1 MPPGVVQPRDSKA
14 LFFAGLFLL
23 CCLPFAGP
31 AFSADETARKLREA
45 ETHFSRGEYLEA
57 LADYQDVLEQPGAG
71 DHRAK
76 ALMMSAA
83 IHSAF
88 LKDPETALALYGQVR
103 ERCRGSVY
111 EADAIF
117 ESARVEYERERY
129 REASR
134 LFGLYLAKFPFGSRR
149 DVAAF
154 MRDASD
160 HPPGEADRKAREQ
173 AARRERG
180 NAIRV
185 LVLENAG
192 EIRVA
197 SSSRIEVR
205 NPSGGGVLSTI
216 APRQETRLRFDG
228 GLLFIGGQP
237 YPLAECLLSAGKGG
251 MLRVN
256 GTLYRGTWR
265 IAASGQGRLAAH
277 NLVDLEEYLYGVVP
291 KEMPPAWPDEALKA
305 QAVVSRTFARYQKE
319 ANAARDYDICAT
331 TSSQVYGG
339 VPAETDRTRR
349 AVDATR
355 GRFLAHGG
363 RPALTYFHANSGG
376 VTEDARHVWRVAI
389 PYLLSIPDE
398 PSARAPGS
406 SWTAFLTY
414 AQIRDALNRNGFK
427 VGEIRGVELSSVSPS
442 GRVTKVRIDHSSGT
456 TILSGNQFRTSTDP
470 ALIKSTLFTAGS
482 IGPGIRFE
490 GRGSGHGVGLSQ
502 WGARMMAEGGSPYR
516 EILLHYYKGLDL
528 N

>member
-160 HPPGEADRKAREQ
+160 HPPGEADRKARE
-173 AARRERG
+173 
-180 NAIRV
+180 
-185 LVLENAG
+185 
-192 EIRVA
+192 
-197 SSSRIEVR
+197 
-205 NPSGGGVLSTI
+205 
-216 APRQETRLRFDG
+216 
-228 GLLFIGGQP
+228 
-237 YPLAECLLSAGKGG
+237 
-251 MLRVN
+251 
-256 GTLYRGTWR
+256 
-265 IAASGQGRLAAH
+265 
-277 NLVDLEEYLYGVVP
+277 
-291 KEMPPAWPDEALKA
+291 
-305 QAVVSRTFARYQKE
+305 
-319 ANAARDYDICAT
+319 
-331 TSSQVYGG
+331 
-339 VPAETDRTRR
+339 
-349 AVDATR
+349 
-355 GRFLAHGG
+355 
-363 RPALTYFHANSGG
+363 
-376 VTEDARHVWRVAI
+376 
-389 PYLLSIPDE
+389 
-398 PSARAPGS
+398 
-406 SWTAFLTY
+406 
-414 AQIRDALNRNGFK
+414 
-427 VGEIRGVELSSVSPS
+427 
-442 GRVTKVRIDHSSGT
+442 
-456 TILSGNQFRTSTDP
+456 
-470 ALIKSTLFTAGS
+470 
-482 IGPGIRFE
+482 
-490 GRGSGHGVGLSQ
+490 
-502 WGARMMAEGGSPYR
+502 
-516 EILLHYYKGLDL
+516 
-528 N
+528 